1 MQWNL
6 KKDKTYN
13 KLQNEWDGE
22 KWQPMWLL
30 TCTYLSLLYPHCFKI
45 LIAQCKFYKRNCI
58 ETEQIQNKDG
68 VTQINQKWGSLKCP
82 YHWITPR
89 HFTQC
94 IWNMYLQVHI
104 ISYRYHCRKPNL
116 CKISYT
122 LTKPYPLHID
132 MQFIRNICLKIVIY
146 SCSPYPGSVTWI
158 HTQPPSWH
166 CSCSYQWLEW
176 SVQKQ
181 TWLVTHSMLCRI

>member
-1 MQWNL
+1 MGWRKVTTNVIAH
-6 KKDKTYN
+6 
-13 KLQNEWDGE
+13 
-22 KWQPMWLL
+22 M
-30 TCTYLSLLYPHCFKI
+30 YLSFSTLSFKI

-104 ISYRYHCRKPNL
+104 ISYRYHYRKPTL
-116 CKISYT
+116 RKFSYT

-132 MQFIRNICLKIVIY
+132 MQFIRNICLKIKSDLFFLLTI
-146 SCSPYPGSVTWI
+146 SKLCNLNPYTAP
-158 HTQPPSWH
+158 
-166 CSCSYQWLEW
+166 L
-176 SVQKQ
+176 
-181 TWLVTHSMLCRI
+181 LALFM